1 MRISES
7 FVIREIAGTYVI
19 VPTEQEAQKFQ
30 GLISVN
36 EVGALLW
43 SYLH

>member
-19 VPTEQEAQKFQ
+19 VRSE
-30 GLISVN
+30 IS
-36 EVGALLW
+36 GIDFGK
-43 SYLH
+43 